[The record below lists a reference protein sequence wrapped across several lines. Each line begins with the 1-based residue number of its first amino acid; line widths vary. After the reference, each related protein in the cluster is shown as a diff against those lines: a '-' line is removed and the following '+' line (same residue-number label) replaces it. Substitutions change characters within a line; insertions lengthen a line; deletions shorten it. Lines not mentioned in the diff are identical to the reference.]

1 MYDTSILRVSQ
12 FQKEVISYA
21 VNLESERAR
30 AGITRT
36 ELARKIGV
44 SLNTYSEYVKGAPMP
59 STKLCLLADMF
70 GVTTDY
76 ILGRSAANA
85 VKATMNST

>member
-1 MYDTSILRVSQ
+1 MRS
-12 FQKEVISYA
+12 
-21 VNLESERAR
+21 NLEAERAR
-30 AGITRT
+30 AGITWT
-36 ELARKIGV
+36 ELAKKIGV

-76 ILGRSAANA
+76 ILGRSTAKA